1 MKLTIEEIESRL
13 EEDLSKLRSAEF
25 KSIAAMRERLVP
37 PGYRVHVQ
45 LLDKKGRKKRKDASA
60 DSWSPE
66 SGEIRISFEPEPES
80 QHATAPAIEAPP
92 AADPVSDLLRCL
104 DRSESKPGYDFVALK
119 WFRDTVLPSAG
130 FEWAASES
138 SRQTVLREAIE
149 RRLILT
155 SKVPNPK
162 SPQFPATAIRLNRL
176 LPDVREILGVEKAPD
191 FGFDPV
197 EIRGETLSA
206 TVLRERR

>member
-1 MKLTIEEIESRL
+1 MGARMKLTIEEIESRL

-104 DRSESKPGYDFVALK
+104 DRSES
-119 WFRDTVLPSAG
+119 
-130 FEWAASES
+130 
-138 SRQTVLREAIE
+138 
-149 RRLILT
+149 
-155 SKVPNPK
+155 
-162 SPQFPATAIRLNRL
+162 
-176 LPDVREILGVEKAPD
+176 
-191 FGFDPV
+191 
-197 EIRGETLSA
+197 
-206 TVLRERR
+206 

>member
-1 MKLTIEEIESRL
+1 MKPTIEEIESRL

-25 KSIAAMRERLVP
+25 KSVAAMRERLVP
-37 PGYRVHVQ
+37 PGYRVRVQ

-80 QHATAPAIEAPP
+80 RLEIPP

-119 WFRDTVLPSAG
+119 WFRDTVLPTAG

-138 SRQTVLREAIE
+138 SRQAVLREAIE

-155 SKVPNPK
+155 SRVPNPK

-176 LPDVREILGVEKAPD
+176 LPDVRKILGVEKAPD

>member
-1 MKLTIEEIESRL
+1 MKPTIEEIESRL
-13 EEDLSKLRSAEF
+13 EEDLSKLRSVDF
-25 KSIAAMRERLVP
+25 KSVAAMRERFVP

-80 QHATAPAIEAPP
+80 RGAVAPTLEIPS

-119 WFRDTVLPSAG
+119 WFRDAVLPSAG
-130 FEWAASES
+130 FEWAAS
-138 SRQTVLREAIE
+138 
-149 RRLILT
+149 
-155 SKVPNPK
+155 
-162 SPQFPATAIRLNRL
+162 
-176 LPDVREILGVEKAPD
+176 
-191 FGFDPV
+191 
-197 EIRGETLSA
+197 
-206 TVLRERR
+206 